1 MSVIFINPYR
11 FVSGIALPAI
21 GDPFQGG
28 YYAGLISHTADGV
41 ATHALI
47 VAPAAT
53 GATGTGYPVTTDLRW
68 KTTNTS
74 TPGANSEFD
83 GVANMTAVL
92 AAGIA
97 DHPAFEFCY
106 NLTIGGFNDWYLPSV
121 REYDV
126 AYFNLKP
133 TTDANN
139 TTPVTINPYAVPP
152 RNSPYVAG
160 GPPVQTTVAAF
171 QSPSGAERF
180 AATGTA
186 GSNHHASNELS
197 ATEATRFVFNN
208 GFNSV
213 ILKSSLRAVRAF
225 RRIAL

>member
-1 MSVIFINPYR
+1 MMQLLNPHQ
-11 FVSGIALPAI
+11 FASSIVLPNI

-28 YYAGLISHTADGV
+28 FYAGLISHTANGI

-53 GATGTGYPVTTDLRW
+53 GATGTGYPVTTGLSW
-68 KTTNTS
+68 KTANTS
-74 TPGANSEFD
+74 TPGATSPFD
-83 GVANMTAVL
+83 GVANMAAVV

-97 DHPAFEFCY
+97 NHPAFQFCY
-106 NLTIGGFNDWYLPSV
+106 SLTIGGFNDWYLPST
-121 REYDV
+121 REHDV

-139 TTPVTINPYAVPP
+139 TTAATANPYAVPS
-152 RNSPYVAG
+152 RNSAYAAG

-171 QSPSGAERF
+171 QSPNGAERF
-180 AATGTA
+180 ATGATGN
-186 GSNHHASNELS
+186 NHLTS
-197 ATEATRFVFNN
+197 TEQSVTEGARFAFET
-208 GFNSV
+208 GFNGV
-213 ILKSSLRAVRAF
+213 ITKSSLRAVRAF

>member
-1 MSVIFINPYR
+1 MWLLNPYR
-11 FVSGIALPAI
+11 FASGIVLPAF
-21 GDPFQGG
+21 GDPLGG
-28 YYAGLISHTADGV
+28 GFYGGLISHSANGI

-47 VAPAAT
+47 MAPAAT
-53 GATGTGYPVTTDLRW
+53 GATGTGYPVTTALRW

-83 GVANMTAVL
+83 GVANMAAVV

-106 NLTIGGFNDWYLPSV
+106 NLTIGGFNDWYLPST

-133 TTDANN
+133 TTDANS
-139 TTPVTINPYAVPP
+139 TSAGTANPYAVPP
-152 RNSPYVAG
+152 RGGVYPAD
-160 GPPVQTTVAAF
+160 GPPVQTAVAAF
-171 QSPSGAERF
+171 QSPNGAECF
-180 AATGTA
+180 ATGVTGA
-186 GSNHHASNELS
+186 NHLTSTELS
-197 ATEATRFVFNN
+197 ATEGSRFAFET
-208 GFNSV
+208 GFNAV
-213 ILKSSLRAVRAF
+213 IAKSSLRAVRAF